1 MGIKANCSAKGKNVT
16 GSLGIIIVIII
27 IGTDVFLLV
36 GGGEQ
41 SNSSLTFAL

>member
-1 MGIKANCSAKGKNVT
+1 MT

-36 GGGEQ
+36 GGGER
-41 SNSSLTFAL
+41 SNSNPGFRSFKKPLT